1 MGLIETYGVM
11 VKLFPALVVVMVA
24 LCGCG
29 TTHHVTTAT
38 SRPEWTT
45 ASVVGLKIMLED
57 PIRYQSMRFTREGSV
72 MLTFG
77 RKNGPIASPIYYWQI
92 DSISGRLRIADYDKK
107 IYEELTLISRDS
119 RKIVTR
125 RRSGEVVTYRI
136 LDN

>member
-1 MGLIETYGVM
+1 
-11 VKLFPALVVVMVA
+11 
-24 LCGCG
+24 
-29 TTHHVTTAT
+29 
-38 SRPEWTT
+38 
-45 ASVVGLKIMLED
+45 
-57 PIRYQSMRFTREGSV
+57 